1 MLARMP
7 PSPRVTA
14 STSLGMGSEVITT
27 SAPLVTSASDLAAV
41 APRSV
46 QVFTAA
52 GVRSN
57 TVTWWLLFLT
67 MLRHMGPPM
76 LPTPTNPTFTISSP
90 GECAGRTIRRNWSC
104 SFWVAVRRG
113 NMMPRQGG
121 RPRHGAQ
128 QAASDSASAAHAGPG
143 QHAHGRRRR
152 ADPGPDAHRP
162 RAGADLLARHDG
174 HAAGRRVGRRPGGRT
189 VRREALR
196 QGGARL
202 AAPGAHAG

>member
-1 MLARMP
+1 MP

-52 GVRSN
+52 AFRSN

-76 LPTPTNPTFTISSP
+76 LPTPMNPTFTVPSRENATADYTTESVS
-90 GECAGRTIRRNWSC
+90 EC
-104 SFWVAVRRG
+104 F
-113 NMMPRQGG
+113 
-121 RPRHGAQ
+121 
-128 QAASDSASAAHAGPG
+128 AS
-143 QHAHGRRRR
+143 QR
-152 ADPGPDAHRP
+152 
-162 RAGADLLARHDG
+162 
-174 HAAGRRVGRRPGGRT
+174 
-189 VRREALR
+189 
-196 QGGARL
+196 GGAIWPQDRED
-202 AAPGAHAG
+202 